1 MNYQLAFH
9 RFSNA
14 VVDADESIKQELGE
28 LLEVIQS
35 ISDERLIETL
45 LSQREQ
51 WKIEQL
57 EKKKSVDSDKILPKS
72 LSVAINELLKTRL
85 VAAGWKA
92 ESPIFRD
99 VQYQKKKSIW
109 RLDFASNEIS
119 VEVAFNHAEAT
130 AHNLIKPLLASELNH
145 VEKAVQTRLGG
156 GRNMYEIDEKSR

>member
-28 LLEVIQS
+28 LLDVIQS

-57 EKKKSVDSDKILPKS
+57 EKKKSVDSDKIPPKS
-72 LSVAINELLKTRL
+72 LSVAINELLKIRL

-92 ESPIFRD
+92 EGAKVVKPP
-99 VQYQKKKSIW
+99 KKGTKVE
-109 RLDFASNEIS
+109 AS
-119 VEVAFNHAEAT
+119 T
-130 AHNLIKPLLASELNH
+130 
-145 VEKAVQTRLGG
+145 
-156 GRNMYEIDEKSR
+156 